1 MEHIVFLDRATI
13 RARFRTP
20 AFAHTWRD
28 HDETVP
34 DEVVPRLAGATIA
47 ITNKVR
53 FTREVLNALPDLRLV
68 AVTATG
74 YNNVDIAACRE
85 RGVAVAN
92 VRDYALHTVPEHV
105 FAMVFALRRNLMAYR
120 DDILRGRWQ
129 RESKFC
135 FFDYPLRDL
144 HGSTLGIVGAG
155 TLGRETARIAEA
167 LGMRVLYA
175 QSLSGK
181 GGGDGRVSL
190 EQLLAEAD
198 VVSLHCPLTE
208 ATRGLIGERE
218 LRRMKPDAL
227 LINTARGGIVDE
239 AALARALEEG
249 RIGGAGIDVL
259 PEEPPRH
266 GNPLLQIKTPNLVIT
281 PHVAWASEQAMQSLA
296 DQVVANL
303 DAFVAGRPQNL
314 VT

>member
-13 RARFRTP
+13 RAQFRAP
-20 AFAHTWRD
+20 AFPHTWRD
-28 HDETVP
+28 HDETAP
-34 DEVVPRLAGATIA
+34 DEVVPRLTEATIA
-47 ITNKVR
+47 ITNKVQ
-53 FTREVLNALPDLRLV
+53 FTREVLSRLPRLKLI

-74 YNNVDIAACRE
+74 YNNIDIAACQE
-85 RGVAVAN
+85 HGVAVVN
-92 VRDYALHTVPEHV
+92 VRNYALHPVPEHV

-120 DDILRGRWQ
+120 EDILQGRWQ

-135 FFDYPLRDL
+135 FFDYPLLDL
-144 HGSTLGIVGAG
+144 HDSTLGIIGAG

-175 QSLSGK
+175 QSLSGD
-181 GGGDGRVSL
+181 GSDDGRVPL
-190 EQLLAEAD
+190 AQLLAESD

-208 ATRGLIGERE
+208 RTRGLIGERE
-218 LRRMKPDAL
+218 LRSMKPGAL

-239 AALARALEEG
+239 AALARALQEG
-249 RIGGAGIDVL
+249 WIAGAGVDVL

-266 GNPLLQIKTPNLVIT
+266 GNPLLEIKTPNLIIT

-296 DQVVANL
+296 DQVVTNL
-303 DAFVAGRPQNL
+303 DAFVNGQPQNL